1 MKWSTNED
9 WRPNLVIL
17 SCLFLGTALA
27 GHLIHTD
34 GGPWIPEP
42 WPAVAPGLASAVFIP
57 AVNFWV
63 GRAKRPQNTVAILH
77 VLGTAL
83 LQLGVLSLANA
94 ARGAFFYSLI
104 FLYVFTAA
112 VHAYRLRVTYRRPF
126 VAIPYAAVI
135 AVAAACA
142 PSEAHLVV
150 YAFLAPLLLG
160 HLLLGQYAANAD
172 AAHER
177 EMILRA
183 ENSAL
188 ALELERRQVR
198 RLEEFL
204 EEIAGRT
211 HDIGGPA
218 LALDIALEHAMSALA
233 GDAAAAREAL
243 AHAKRHTAD
252 IRERVRRA
260 KEEVRSVSLP
270 AFEPVDVLEVAT
282 AVVEGLRLRF
292 ADVDIDVRGERA
304 SIELRGGRLA
314 LARVIENLGSNG
326 AEAAHTSTSPAPLD
340 LVARGGQRDR
350 DRDRRQRSGLRAW
363 CRDDGA
369 RHRSRASLRRPH
381 HRHVGRDVGYRSIA
395 APRRRA
401 LPSAAARGGTAGR
414 VARAIGGYEHVTPTA
429 SKLCALR
436 RARRTGSCRSYVGL
450 AGCEQRAIALS
461 SFVLRRR

>member
-1 MKWSTNED
+1 MIAALRTEWSAFARSTVKWSTNED

-326 AEAAHTSTSPAPLD
+326 AEAAHTSTSPRLSISWRAEANAIEIAIEDSGPGFEPGAAMM
-340 LVARGGQRDR
+340 VRGTGVGLLSAGRIIATSGGTLGIDRSQRL
-350 DRDRRQRSGLRAW
+350 G
-363 CRDDGA
+363 GA
-369 RHRSRASLRRPH
+369 RCRVRLPAAERP
-381 HRHVGRDVGYRSIA
+381 A
-395 APRRRA
+395 A
-401 LPSAAARGGTAGR
+401 
-414 VARAIGGYEHVTPTA
+414 
-429 SKLCALR
+429 
-436 RARRTGSCRSYVGL
+436 
-450 AGCEQRAIALS
+450 
-461 SFVLRRR
+461 